1 MNKSEYFC
9 VEVSLRKER
18 SDGQQ
23 TKQRILDVA
32 GEIFAQRGYYNTASK
47 DICNAANV
55 NSAAINYHFGGK
67 DGLYEKIMQAA
78 IQHFLN
84 IDFLRA
90 LEASTQPADEKL
102 ETLLNHLV
110 SNIMEERSWH
120 GKVWAREIVS
130 PSPLAEKVIITEA
143 HTRTNIIKK
152 IVMQASGRTFNH
164 EEPESTFALFTLLAP
179 CMMLMIVNPELPTP
193 IQPLFSQSRE
203 KLVKYIT
210 GLVKQNNE
218 VSS

>member
-1 MNKSEYFC
+1 M
-9 VEVSLRKER
+9 RKER

-32 GEIFAQRGYYNTASK
+32 GEIFAQRGYHNTASK
-47 DICNAANV
+47 DICYAAKV

-84 IDFLRA
+84 IDFLKQ
-90 LEASTQPADEKL
+90 LDKSNQLPDEKL
-102 ETLLNHLV
+102 NTLLNHIV

-130 PSPLAEKVIITEA
+130 PSPVAEKVIISQA
-143 HTRTNIIKK
+143 HNRTNIIKK
-152 IVMQASGRTFNH
+152 IIMQACNRPFEQPSD
-164 EEPESTFALFTLLAP
+164 ESTYALFTLLAP

-193 IQPLFSQSRE
+193 IQPLFSQPRE
-203 KLVKYIT
+203 KLVSYIAN
-210 GLVKQNNE
+210 LVKQATKQPQ
-218 VSS
+218 